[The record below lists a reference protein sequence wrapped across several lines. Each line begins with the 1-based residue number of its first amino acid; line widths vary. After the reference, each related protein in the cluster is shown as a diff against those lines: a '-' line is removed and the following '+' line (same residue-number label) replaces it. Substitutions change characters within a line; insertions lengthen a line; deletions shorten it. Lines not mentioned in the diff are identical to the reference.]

1 MRRDSK
7 DQAWKSVKA
16 QVAERDKVCRLSRIL
31 TVQEF
36 IALRQRAGSYL
47 SQLDAAH
54 YRAVSEMPELV
65 YDPNNIVL
73 LNHYSHSLLDDYKD
87 PITGKPIDE
96 ETHNKWWERILKGNP
111 EQYNYLLEKDLLR
124 GENE

>member
-7 DQAWKSVKA
+7 DQAWKNVKA
-16 QVAERDKVCRLSRIL
+16 RVAERDKVCRLSRIL
-31 TVQEF
+31 TIPEF
-36 IALRQRAGSYL
+36 IALRKNAGSYL
-47 SQLDAAH
+47 NQLDAAH

-65 YDPNNIVL
+65 YDQNNIVL

-96 ETHNKWWERILKGNP
+96 QTHNKWWDRILRGNQ
-111 EQYNYLLEKDLLR
+111 EQYKYLLEKDLLK